1 MDELLYR
8 EEMMWLQHSRVAW
21 LKEGD
26 HNMKFFHRKAVGR
39 ANKNKVKFLKK
50 ADGQFTKVKSEME
63 AMATSFF
70 KELYTANPAV
80 KPEEVLGLFEPTIS
94 DETNRKLCKEFSDE
108 EIGDAMLQ
116 IGPLKAPGPDGFP
129 AKFFQKHWEFPR
141 EDIIR
146 GVKRFF
152 TIGHLP
158 PSVNEMA
165 IVIIPKKKEPKG
177 LKDFQPISLCNV
189 IYKVV
194 SKCMVN
200 RLRPLL

>member
-1 MDELLYR
+1 
-8 EEMMWLQHSRVAW
+8 MMWLQHSRVAW

-26 HNMKFFHRKAVGR
+26 HNTKFFHRKAVDR

-50 ADGQFTKVKSEME
+50 ADSQFTKVKSEME

-70 KELYTANPAV
+70 KELYRADPAV

-108 EIGDAMLQ
+108 EIGDAM
-116 IGPLKAPGPDGFP
+116 
-129 AKFFQKHWEFPR
+129 FFQKHWEFPR
-141 EDIIR
+141 EDTIR

-158 PSVNEMA
+158 LSVNETA